1 MEIYKVT
8 FERLYELK
16 KIGNECYHSNDSYFK
31 DLDDLLA
38 NSKELYTS
46 LAEELNRLDQASW
59 EYFKE
64 DCHHYLCKK
73 DSQRGWSQLF
83 DKFNEVKGYCYLL
96 DNGCHT
102 IKFIP
107 RSKTNGMKT
116 PDLLGK
122 NQEFTFLCE
131 VKTINLSEK
140 EIKRRNNRTCKEVAY
155 KLNEGLQAQIKNA
168 INEAKE
174 QLNNYFA
181 DNVKSRIIYILV
193 CNDDWQSEPMPIV
206 CQEIKSSIQNFC
218 EEGMEIVV
226 TFI

>member
-1 MEIYKVT
+1 MIFK
-8 FERLYELK
+8 RLYELRQIETK
-16 KIGNECYHSNDSYFK
+16 QEKFNDCYFY
-31 DLDDLLA
+31 DLDDRLVKHK
-38 NSKELYTS
+38 NFYTS
-46 LAEELNRLDQASW
+46 LAEKLNRLDQASW

-64 DCHHYLCKK
+64 DCRHYLCKK

-83 DKFNEVKGYCYLL
+83 DKFNEVKCYCYLL
-96 DNGCHT
+96 DKGCHT

-107 RSKTNGMKT
+107 RSKKNGIKT

-140 EIKRRNNRTCKEVAY
+140 EIKRRNNGDSKEVAY

-168 INEAKE
+168 ITEAKE

-181 DNVKSRIIYILV
+181 DNIKSKIIYIFIN
-193 CNDDWQSEPMPIV
+193 NDDLQSEPISTL
-206 CQEIKSSIQNFC
+206 CKQIKAFIQTFE
-218 EEGMEIVV
+218 EEGFEIGV